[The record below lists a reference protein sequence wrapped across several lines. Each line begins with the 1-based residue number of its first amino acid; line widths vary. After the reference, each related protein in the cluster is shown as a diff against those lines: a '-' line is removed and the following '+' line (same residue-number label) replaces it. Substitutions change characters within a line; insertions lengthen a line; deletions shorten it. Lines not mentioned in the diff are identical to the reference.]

1 MTRYEETLGKIAP
14 VFYKLVQYGNYFA
27 KSYESILSYLK
38 QENFFDTYH
47 YDLPTKNI
55 YYYYINWNTYF
66 DPLWGKTSSERL
78 IMLTTK
84 YTKPKKYQ
92 VIYFDE
98 FVVNMVINNFSFENN
113 EYTLKQNF
121 TVTGY
126 YKKVFIALVG
136 RDTYE
141 TIRRNIR

>member
-1 MTRYEETLGKIAP
+1 MTQYEGILNKISP
-14 VFYKLVQYGNYFA
+14 IFYKLVQYGNYFER
-27 KSYESILSYLK
+27 SYESILSYLE
-38 QENFFDTYH
+38 QENFFNTYH

-55 YYYYINWNTYF
+55 YYYYINWNTF
-66 DPLWGKTSSERL
+66 FEPLWGKTSSDRL
-78 IMLTTK
+78 IMLATQ
-84 YTKPKKYQ
+84 YPKKYQ
-92 VIYFDE
+92 VIYFDA

-113 EYTLKQNF
+113 EYTLEQNF

-136 RDTYE
+136 EETYE